1 MPQLLNAR
9 TVRAKNEIEVDLG
22 DDTFIK
28 ARREDM
34 TLLLFEGRVPMPML
48 AAVQKMID
56 LPNASPAERV
66 EALGSEN
73 GRALVDLLR
82 QHACRVSMEPK
93 IVMAEDGNPDHL
105 VVDFLDI
112 PKLMMIWMAT
122 AVVPE
127 VNQAQAA
134 SFRRRERVD
143 DAPPA
148 PVKQNLPRKTIRVDT
163 PQYDFVSG

>member
-9 TVRAKNEIEVDLG
+9 TVRAKNEVQVDLG
-22 DDTFIK
+22 DDTFIR

-56 LPNASPAERV
+56 LPNATPAERV
-66 EALGSEN
+66 ESLGSEH

-82 QHACRVSMEPK
+82 NHACRVAIEPV
-93 IVMAEDGNPDHL
+93 IVMDEDGNPDHL
-105 VVDFLDI
+105 PVAFLDT
-112 PKLMMIWMAT
+112 PKLMMIWQAT

-127 VNQAQAA
+127 VNPSQAA
-134 SFRRRERVD
+134 TFRGRASVD
-143 DAPPA
+143 APPPA
-148 PVKQNLPRKTIRVDT
+148 PVKQNLPSRTIRVAT
-163 PQYDFVSG
+163 PEYDFVSG